1 MRKWQRN
8 YIICFIFTFLL
19 LFINVQVFAG
29 TVIRVSKVSI
39 NKNNDTLVAG
49 QTDILKAKFTPTN
62 ATNRTVKWRSSNN
75 TIAKVDIWGKVTSL
89 KAGITTITGVTADK
103 GLKVACKITVKPKP
117 YVPSLKLLF
126 NLNDTHNFQSL
137 TYFNNYIYC
146 GFDVGSGQGEISK
159 YSMTGTKISQTKPMK
174 IGHSADLG
182 YRTKTGN
189 IYMANRSEERRVG
202 KSVWRV

>member
-103 GLKVACKITVKPKP
+103 GLKVACKITVNPKP
-117 YVPSLKLLF
+117 IIRVSKVSINKSTNTL
-126 NLNDTHNFQSL
+126 
-137 TYFNNYIYC
+137 
-146 GFDVGSGQGEISK
+146 VAGQ
-159 YSMTGTKISQTKPMK
+159 TGILRATFTPTNAK
-174 IGHSADLG
+174 IGRAH
-182 YRTKTGN
+182 
-189 IYMANRSEERRVG
+189 V
-202 KSVWRV
+202 